1 MLTQTYFGN
10 GEFEFIQSRSEREY
24 YQNMHKAI
32 TRTEMW
38 HWLRNYTPPSNSGF
52 MMRTT
57 PEMNRINDEA
67 SKENVFGGHSGS
79 SHAFTMR
86 AMEAIAKNGY
96 EAFKRSRTV
105 TTAPVTTAPVSTSQ
119 VTTAPVTTAPVSTS
133 QVTTAPITTAPI
145 RTPLSRRA
153 VLNRYEVYD
162 EIIDGES
169 SDDEHN
175 RSVLLNV
182 YAARPPAPP
191 STV

>member
-10 GEFEFIQSRSEREY
+10 GEFEFIESRAEREY

-32 TRTEMW
+32 THTEMW
-38 HWLRNYTPPSNSGF
+38 HWLRNYTPPASCGF
-52 MMRTT
+52 MMHTT
-57 PEMNRINDEA
+57 PEMKRINDEA
-67 SKENVFGGHSGS
+67 SKEYVFGGHSGS

-96 EAFKRSRTV
+96 EAFKRART
-105 TTAPVTTAPVSTSQ
+105 VTTAPVSTSQ
-119 VTTAPVTTAPVSTS
+119 VTTAPVTRA
-133 QVTTAPITTAPI
+133 
-145 RTPLSRRA
+145 LSRRA

-169 SDDEHN
+169 SDDEHD

>member
-86 AMEAIAKNGY
+86 AMEAIAKHGY

-105 TTAPVTTAPVSTSQ
+105 TTAPVSTSQ
-119 VTTAPVTTAPVSTS
+119 VKTAPVTTAPI
-133 QVTTAPITTAPI
+133 TTAPITTAPI

-169 SDDEHN
+169 SDDEHD

>member
-32 TRTEMW
+32 TRTELW
-38 HWLRNYTPPSNSGF
+38 VWLRNYTPPTNCGF
-52 MMRTT
+52 MMSTT
-57 PEMNRINDEA
+57 PEMRRINDEA

-96 EAFKRSRTV
+96 EAFKRTRIV
-105 TTAPVTTAPVSTSQ
+105 RTAPVSTSQ
-119 VTTAPVTTAPVSTS
+119 VTTAPVTRA
-133 QVTTAPITTAPI
+133 
-145 RTPLSRRA
+145 LSRRA

-169 SDDEHN
+169 SDDEHD
-175 RSVLLNV
+175 RSVLLDI
-182 YAARPPAPP
+182 YTTRPPAPP